1 LVLVEQE
8 VLTILL
14 LQQTD
19 QILLFLDILQYVV
32 DMVEV
37 KINRVLQRM
46 VHLVVQVVVVEIQL
60 VERVMVEQEHLDK
73 VSQVVLVP
81 EEIRGL
87 VLVEVVQ
94 VQLDQT
100 IQILVPVVLEEPE
113 LNGLIV
119 LLTLV
124 VVAEVVE
131 VQLMILV
138 VLVDLV
144 EVVQEWRV
152 EHELQHQEQPIVE
165 VEVEDQEMVPQEMVV
180 LV

>member
-1 LVLVEQE
+1 VELV
-8 VLTILL
+8 
-14 LQQTD
+14 
-19 QILLFLDILQYVV
+19 
-32 DMVEV
+32 M
-37 KINRVLQRM
+37 
-46 VHLVVQVVVVEIQL
+46 VVQ
-60 VERVMVEQEHLDK
+60 EHRDK
-73 VSQVVLVP
+73 VSQVESVLV
-81 EEIRGL
+81 ETHGL

-152 EHELQHQEQPIVE
+152 DHELQHQEQPIVE

>member
-1 LVLVEQE
+1 
-8 VLTILL
+8 
-14 LQQTD
+14 
-19 QILLFLDILQYVV
+19 
-32 DMVEV
+32 MVEV

-73 VSQVVLVP
+73 VSQVELVLVAAH
-81 EEIRGL
+81 GL

-94 VQLDQT
+94 VQPDQT
-100 IQILVPVVLEEPE
+100 IQILQLVVLVVPE
-113 LNGLIV
+113 LHGLML

-124 VVAEVVE
+124 VEVEVEE

-152 EHELQHQEQPIVE
+152 DHELQHQEQPIVA
-165 VEVEDQEMVPQEMVV
+165 VEVADQEMVLQEVEV